1 MVPYNPVD
9 SLATFMSARIPK
21 TVREALAERR
31 ATDALRALVPVEGV
45 DLCSNDYLGI
55 SRELA
60 KLVPCLA
67 AVRVEGVLGATGSRL
82 VSGTTAR
89 HEEIESLLAKFHQ
102 SEAALL
108 LGSGYEAN
116 LGLLGS
122 LGSRHCTILYD
133 ELVHASMRDGIRL
146 SSARS
151 YSFRHNDLDDLS
163 KKMAQA
169 RGDCFIAV
177 ESVYSMDGDCA
188 PLVELCEL
196 CERHG
201 AHLVVDEA
209 HGTGVFGA
217 KGEGLVQSLGL
228 QARVFARVH
237 TFGKAVGYRGAVIV
251 GTHQLREY
259 LVNFAR
265 PFIYS
270 TAFDLVSLWYVE
282 TAYTLMINAVTQRAA
297 LAELIAA
304 YHSLAGEFSSLE
316 TLQTS
321 SPIQAVIVPTNRA
334 VVGVERALA
343 QEGIFAKA
351 IRSPTVPAGRERIR
365 LCLHSFNTQDDL
377 RRVFDVLSRAVRSE
391 VAHG

>member
-1 MVPYNPVD
+1 
-9 SLATFMSARIPK
+9 
-21 TVREALAERR
+21 
-31 ATDALRALVPVEGV
+31 
-45 DLCSNDYLGI
+45 
-55 SRELA
+55 
-60 KLVPCLA
+60 
-67 AVRVEGVLGATGSRL
+67 
-82 VSGTTAR
+82 
-89 HEEIESLLAKFHQ
+89 
-102 SEAALL
+102 
-108 LGSGYEAN
+108 
-116 LGLLGS
+116 
-122 LGSRHCTILYD
+122 
-133 ELVHASMRDGIRL
+133 
-146 SSARS
+146 
-151 YSFRHNDLDDLS
+151 
-163 KKMAQA
+163 
-169 RGDCFIAV
+169 
-177 ESVYSMDGDCA
+177 
-188 PLVELCEL
+188 
-196 CERHG
+196 
-201 AHLVVDEA
+201 
-209 HGTGVFGA
+209 
-217 KGEGLVQSLGL
+217 
-228 QARVFARVH
+228 VH

-282 TAYTLMINAVTQRAA
+282 TAYTLMSNAETQRAA

-316 TLQTS
+316 TLQTR

-365 LCLHSFNTQDDL
+365 LCLHSFNTQDDV